1 MADKYN
7 NNGEKLSTMQCV
19 WMEAEVVKYKLCDR
33 SFDCENCLFDKVM
46 RNDNFESIRF
56 HYEHSPIRERDL
68 LDNKISAIKEAR
80 TPKGN
85 IYLKNNIMVRKLLGK
100 TYYLGLTP
108 LAYTLLENVAGFNY
122 CRDNMLVKSGDPLV
136 QFIGDWGSTKILS
149 PLNFYCLGRLKQEL
163 NDISTKEWFSLVELE
178 HDELVYSQISE
189 DQYLS
194 NCSAVETIFNR
205 FKADY
210 PDIGTTLNDG
220 GEKLRYL
227 YQVIGSKRYYTVIE
241 KLFGHE

>member
-1 MADKYN
+1 MADNNN
-7 NNGEKLSTMQCV
+7 NNGEKLSTLQCI
-19 WMEAEVVKYKLCDR
+19 WTDAGIIKDKLCNM

-46 RNDNFESIRF
+46 RNNNFESIRF
-56 HYEHSPIRERDL
+56 QYEHTPLRERDL
-68 LDNKISAIKEAR
+68 LEQKISAVKDAR
-80 TPKGN
+80 IPKGN
-85 IYLKNNIMVRKLLGK
+85 IYLKNNMMVKKLLGK

-136 QFIGDWGSTKILS
+136 QFIGDWGSIKILS

-163 NDISTKEWFSLVELE
+163 NDISSKEWFSLVELE
-178 HDELVYSQISE
+178 PDQIQHSQISE

-194 NCSAVETIFNR
+194 NCSAIETIFNR
-205 FKADY
+205 FKADF

-227 YQVIGSKRYYTVIE
+227 YQIIGNKRYYTVVE
-241 KLFGHE
+241 KLFSHS